1 MPARTAG
8 ALFIRAYER
17 GERVALL
24 GPNGAG
30 ETTLVLHLNGILAG
44 GAGSATVAGLR
55 ADPSDRAVLAEV
67 RRRVGTVFQDPGDRL
82 SMPAVR
88 EDATVPMATHGLP
101 HAPGPC
107 PRSVVLGEGVLGEGV
122 VAADG
127 PTRDL
132 LCDEALMRAHRLEPP
147 SGSDPRSV
155 SPPRA

>member
-1 MPARTAG
+1 MEPLRLSVSLRSRGRGSRGSPPA
-8 ALFIRAYER
+8 ER
-17 GERVALL
+17 G
-24 GPNGAG
+24 
-30 ETTLVLHLNGILAG
+30 G
-44 GAGSATVAGLR
+44 GACR
-55 ADPSDRAVLAEV
+55 AALAEV

-101 HAPGPC
+101 HALGPC

-132 LCDEALMRAHRLEPP
+132 LCDEALMRAHRPEPP